1 MGSDIGDL
9 FERRETELERLR
21 GQTVAIDAYNTIY
34 QFLSSIRQRDGTPL
48 KDSHGRVTSHLS
60 GLLYRTTNLAEAGL
74 KLVFVFDGPP
84 PDFKAATIEKRV
96 EIRNTADR
104 QWKEALATG
113 SEDAFKYAQASSRLT
128 PDMVGDAKLLLTS
141 MGIPVVQAASE
152 GEAQAAYMAR
162 SGDVRLVGSQDY
174 DSLLFGAP
182 EVVRNLTI
190 GGRRKLPKKN
200 IYVEVKPEV
209 IELQQNLD
217 RLGITREQLIDIAI
231 LVGTDYDP
239 GIRGIGA
246 KKALQSIH
254 RHESIEDVL
263 AELGESIEN
272 LYEIKDFFLNPV
284 VTSDYSLKWKTPDE
298 SRINELLCDEHNFSE
313 ARVTKAVERLAIT
326 ADSMKQSTLDLWG

>member
-9 FERRETELERLR
+9 FESKETELGQLR
-21 GQTVAIDAYNTIY
+21 GQTVAIDAYNIIY

-60 GLLYRTTNLAEAGL
+60 GLLYRTTNLVEEGL
-74 KLVFVFDGPP
+74 KLVFVFDGIP

-104 QWKEALATG
+104 QWKEALAVG

-128 PDMVGDAKLLLTS
+128 PDMVADAKLLLAS

-152 GEAQAAYMAR
+152 GEAQAAHMAK

-200 IYVEVKPEV
+200 VYVEVKPEV

-217 RLGITREQLIDIAI
+217 RLNITREQLIDIGI

-239 GIRGIGA
+239 GIHGIGA

-254 RHESIEDVL
+254 RHGSIEDAL
-263 AELGESIEN
+263 AEIGESIKN
-272 LYEIKDFFLNPV
+272 LRGIKDFFLNPI
-284 VTSDYSLKWKTPDE
+284 VTHDYSLKWKTPNE
-298 SRINELLCDEHNFSE
+298 SKIKELLCDEHSFSE
-313 ARVTKAVERLAIT
+313 ARVTKAAERLMVT
-326 ADSMKQSTLDLWG
+326 VDSMKQSTLDMWG

>member
-60 GLLYRTTNLAEAGL
+60 GLLYRTTNLVEAGL
-74 KLVFVFDGPP
+74 KLVFVFDGAP

-104 QWKEALATG
+104 QWKEALAAG
-113 SEDAFKYAQASSRLT
+113 SEDAFKYAQATSRLK
-128 PDMVGDAKLLLTS
+128 PDMVEDAKLLLAA

-152 GEAQAAYMAR
+152 GEAQAAYMAK

-182 EVVRNLTI
+182 AVVRNLTI

-200 IYVEVKPEV
+200 VYVEVKPEV

-246 KKALQSIH
+246 KKALQSIQ

-272 LYEIKDFFLNPV
+272 LCEIREFFLSPTV
-284 VTSDYSLKWKTPDE
+284 ASDYSLKWKAPDE
-298 SRINELLCDEHNFSE
+298 SKIKELLCDEHDFSE
-313 ARVTKAVERLAIT
+313 GRVAKAVERLAVT

>member
-9 FERRETELERLR
+9 FEREETELERLR
-21 GQTVAIDAYNTIY
+21 GQTIAIDAYNTIY

-60 GLLYRTTNLAEAGL
+60 GLLYRTTNLVEAGL
-74 KLVFVFDGPP
+74 KLVFVFDGAP
-84 PDFKAATIEKRV
+84 PDFKAATIEKRT
-96 EIRNTADR
+96 EIRDTADR
-104 QWKEALATG
+104 QWKEALAAG
-113 SEDAFKYAQASSRLT
+113 SEDAFKYAQATSRLK
-128 PDMVGDAKLLLTS
+128 PGMVEDAELLLAS

-152 GEAQAAYMAR
+152 GEAQAAYMAK

-182 EVVRNLTI
+182 EVVRNLAI

-217 RLGITREQLIDIAI
+217 RLGITREQLIDIAM
-231 LVGTDYDP
+231 LAGTDYNP

-246 KKALQSIH
+246 KKALQSIQ

-272 LYEIKDFFLNPV
+272 LYEIRDFFLNPA
-284 VTSDYSLKWKTPDE
+284 VTSDYSLKWKTPLE
-298 SRINELLCDEHNFSE
+298 SKIKELLCDEHDFSE
-313 ARVTKAVERLAIT
+313 ARVTKAAERLTVT